1 MFQHMGKRLKIFG
14 KKSRFD
20 INVYKTTPILLPMSR
35 NTVGGKTMPENYR
48 SRSQC
53 SVPFPLVD

>member
-1 MFQHMGKRLKIFG
+1 MGKRLKIFG

-20 INVYKTTPILLPMSR
+20 INVYKTTQILLPMSR